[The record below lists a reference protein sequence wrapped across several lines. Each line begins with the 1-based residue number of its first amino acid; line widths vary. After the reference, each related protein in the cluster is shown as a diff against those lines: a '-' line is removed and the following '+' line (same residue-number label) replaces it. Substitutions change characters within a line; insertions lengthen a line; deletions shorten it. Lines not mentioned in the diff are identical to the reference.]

1 MHAVIVIAGKSLLLL
16 WRDRMGFF
24 WWMVGFPMLI
34 AVLIGT
40 IFAGVLEGPTRPMA
54 VGLIDQAR
62 STDSAA
68 FIEALRQSPGLELR
82 PGDLA
87 AAAEAVRTGR
97 LTAYLVLPE
106 SFRLSPS
113 AFWDKRLP
121 VAVGIDPARRA
132 ELAFL
137 EAAVTESALRML
149 RDQWADPTRRPHMI
163 QAWLADLAET
173 GALGPAARAGLET
186 ALGAVGLYLTPS
198 TAPVAAPTAAP
209 GVPLPL
215 GRLETLPIGQALR
228 PASAFEV
235 CFPLGMIWG
244 LLGLAAE
251 CAAAL
256 AKERQ
261 SGTLLRLRIAPVSRL
276 SRVAGEGLATFLAC
290 LGVMSLLLAVGTVGF
305 GVRVTGL
312 PALAMACAATGVC
325 FVGLTLLL
333 SEMGRTELAV
343 SGAAWAVLLV
353 MAMVGGGM
361 VPQMFLPEWMLA
373 VGAVSPVKWAILGF
387 EGGIWRGF
395 GPGDML
401 RPCAVLV
408 GQGLACGL
416 IGFAALCRRER

>member
-1 MHAVIVIAGKSLLLL
+1 MPAVIVIAGKSLLLL

-40 IFAGVLEGPTRPMA
+40 IFAGVLEGPSRPMT
-54 VGLIDQAR
+54 VGLVDQAR
-62 STDSAA
+62 SADSAA

-82 PGDLA
+82 PEDA
-87 AAAEAVRTGR
+87 ASAAQAVRTGR
-97 LTAYLVLPE
+97 LTAYLLLPE
-106 SFRLSPS
+106 GFRLSPS

-121 VAVGIDPARRA
+121 VAAGIDPARRA

-149 RDQWADPTRRPHMI
+149 RDQWADPTRRPQMI

-173 GALGPAARAGLET
+173 GALGPTARAGLET
-186 ALGAVGLYLTPS
+186 ALGAVGLYLTPAS
-198 TAPVAAPTAAP
+198 SPAGATAAGP
-209 GVPLPL
+209 AAPLPL
-215 GRLETLPIGQALR
+215 GRLQTLAIGEAVR

-261 SGTLLRLRIAPVSRL
+261 SGTLLRLRIAPVSRVR
-276 SRVAGEGLATFLAC
+276 RVAGEGLATFLAC

-305 GVRVTGL
+305 GVRLASL
-312 PALAMACAATGVC
+312 PAMALACLSTGVC
-325 FVGLTLLL
+325 FVGLTLML

-353 MAMVGGGM
+353 MAMLGGGM
-361 VPQMFLPEWMLA
+361 VPQMFLPEWMLTL
-373 VGAVSPVKWAILGF
+373 GAISPVKWAILGF

-395 GPGDML
+395 GLREML
-401 RPCAVLV
+401 RPCAVLAA
-408 GQGLACGL
+408 QGLACGL
-416 IGFAALCRRER
+416 VGFVAASRREG